1 MKNNITITQIFST
14 TIINDISDY
23 TFTRINNF
31 PIPAVFTTT
40 QKIIPETQLPPTL
53 KSIIPPKSKNL
64 VIKYAPPILE
74 SEISYYKLEKNSPI
88 GKSYYEDTL
97 TMYQTF
103 IKHIA
108 LSLKNPD
115 TFKTKN
121 HHIHLIQNPDDIS
134 LQPFNLTK
142 QELLEYFKKGQFVFY
157 KTKQFFYHIIGYAS
171 DYTELQTLILG
182 YYNLSEPFDINTFAS
197 LYLIEA

>member
-14 TIINDISDY
+14 IVINDISDY
-23 TFTRINNF
+23 SFTRIEGL
-31 PIPAVFTTT
+31 PIPTVFTTT
-40 QKIIPETQLPPTL
+40 QKTIPNNQLPPSL
-53 KSIIPPKSKNL
+53 KSIIPPRGKNL

-74 SEISYYKLEKNSPI
+74 SEISYYKLEKNFPI
-88 GKSYYEDTL
+88 EKNYYEDSI
-97 TMYQTF
+97 TMYKAFT
-103 IKHIA
+103 KNIA
-108 LSLKNPD
+108 LFLKNPN
-115 TFKTKN
+115 TFKTKS
-121 HHIHLIQNPDDIS
+121 HQIHLIQNPDDIS

-142 QELLEYFKKGQFVFY
+142 QELLEYFKKGQFIFY

-182 YYNLSEPFDINTFAS
+182 YYDLSEPFDINTFAS